1 MREASPHRLLQQ
13 YWRTCFLFSHFHVK
27 FNMMMVSIFR
37 EQFSELLFRS
47 ESSVNKD
54 AFSLASAIFSTALD
68 FVLALMTSQS

>member
-1 MREASPHRLLQQ
+1 MDCFHSTVAR
-13 YWRTCFLFSHFHVK
+13 FLFSHFYVK

-37 EQFSELLFRS
+37 EQFSELQFRS

-54 AFSLASAIFSTALD
+54 AFSLASAIFSAALD